1 MDGSRKIY
9 KNYSKEKEQLSMK
22 GVPAEIYL
30 LGIVVIWGS
39 TFAIIKGI
47 LDQIMPFT
55 FLAYRFFWAAFILG
69 LIFWKRLKN
78 IDQIVLGKGFL
89 VGIFLFLAYTFQTVG
104 LKYTTATKAGFITGL
119 SVVLVPIISHFFIR
133 EKVSKNS
140 IIGVI
145 LAVIGLGFLN
155 YNSNFIFN
163 FGDFLVLLCAVS
175 FAMHIISV
183 GLYARKVDYI
193 LLVIVQLTTVFVL
206 SFLMALFFERPG
218 IHLYYPA
225 GVWWSI
231 ILTGIFATA
240 LAFYMQNKFQRYSTA
255 TKTAII
261 FSGEPIFG
269 AIFAY
274 LLLGEKVGLIA
285 WIGGLL
291 IIFGMI
297 ISQQAEKK

>member
-1 MDGSRKIY
+1 
-9 KNYSKEKEQLSMK
+9 MK
-22 GVPAEIYL
+22 GIQAEIYL

-78 IDQIVLGKGFL
+78 IDKIILGKGFL
-89 VGIFLFLAYTFQTVG
+89 IGIFLFLGFTFQTVG

-133 EKVSKNS
+133 EKISKNS

-145 LAVIGLGFLN
+145 LAVIGLWFLN
-155 YNSNFIFN
+155 YNSSFIFN

-183 GLYARKVDYI
+183 GLYARKVDYV

-218 IHLYYPA
+218 IHLYYPS

-261 FSGEPIFG
+261 FSGEPIFS
-269 AIFAY
+269 AMFAY

-297 ISQQAEKK
+297 ISQREKKI

>member
-1 MDGSRKIY
+1 
-9 KNYSKEKEQLSMK
+9 MK
-22 GVPAEIYL
+22 GIQAEIYL
-30 LGIVVIWGS
+30 LGIVTIWGA
-39 TFAIIKGI
+39 TFAIVKGI

-78 IDQIVLGKGFL
+78 IDKIILRKGFL
-89 VGIFLFLAYTFQTVG
+89 IGIFLFLGFVFQTVG

-133 EKVSKNS
+133 EKIFKNS

-145 LAVIGLGFLN
+145 LAVIGLWFLN
-155 YNSNFIFN
+155 YNSSFIFN

-183 GLYARKVDYI
+183 GLYARKVDYV

-218 IHLYYPA
+218 IHLYYPS

-261 FSGEPIFG
+261 FSGEPIF
-269 AIFAY
+269 AAMFAY
-274 LLLGEKVGLIA
+274 LLLGEKVGVIA

-297 ISQQAEKK
+297 ISQREEKI

>member
-1 MDGSRKIY
+1 
-9 KNYSKEKEQLSMK
+9 MK
-22 GVPAEIYL
+22 GIQAEIYL

-78 IDQIVLGKGFL
+78 IDKIILGKGFL
-89 VGIFLFLAYTFQTVG
+89 IGIFLFLGFTFQTVG

-119 SVVLVPIISHFFIR
+119 SVILVPIISHFFIR
-133 EKVSKNS
+133 EKISKNS

-145 LAVIGLGFLN
+145 LAVIGLWFLN
-155 YNSNFIFN
+155 YNSSFIFN

-183 GLYARKVDYI
+183 GLYVRKVDYV
-193 LLVIVQLTTVFVL
+193 LLVMVQLTTVFVL

-218 IHLYYPA
+218 IHLYYPS

-297 ISQQAEKK
+297 ISQREKKI

>member
-1 MDGSRKIY
+1 
-9 KNYSKEKEQLSMK
+9 MK
-22 GVPAEIYL
+22 GIQAEIYL

-78 IDQIVLGKGFL
+78 IDKIILGKGFL
-89 VGIFLFLAYTFQTVG
+89 IGIFLFLGFTFQTVG

-119 SVVLVPIISHFFIR
+119 SVILVPIISHFFIR
-133 EKVSKNS
+133 EKISKNS

-145 LAVIGLGFLN
+145 LAVIGLWFLN
-155 YNSNFIFN
+155 YNSSFIFN

-183 GLYARKVDYI
+183 GLYARKVDYV

-218 IHLYYPA
+218 IHLYYPS

-297 ISQQAEKK
+297 ISQREKKI

>member
-1 MDGSRKIY
+1 
-9 KNYSKEKEQLSMK
+9 MK
-22 GVPAEIYL
+22 GIQAEIYL

-78 IDQIVLGKGFL
+78 IDKIILGKGFL
-89 VGIFLFLAYTFQTVG
+89 IGIFLFLGFTFQTVG

-133 EKVSKNS
+133 EKISKNS

-145 LAVIGLGFLN
+145 LAVIGLWFLN
-155 YNSNFIFN
+155 YNSSFIFN

-183 GLYARKVDYI
+183 GLYVRKVDYV
-193 LLVIVQLTTVFVL
+193 LLVMVQLTTVFVL

-218 IHLYYPA
+218 IHLYYPS

-261 FSGEPIFG
+261 FSGEPIFS
-269 AIFAY
+269 AMFAY

-297 ISQQAEKK
+297 ISQREKKI

>member
-1 MDGSRKIY
+1 
-9 KNYSKEKEQLSMK
+9 MK

-30 LGIVVIWGS
+30 LGIVIIWGA
-39 TFAIIKGI
+39 TFSIVKGI
-47 LDQIMPFT
+47 LDQIMPLT

-78 IDQIVLGKGFL
+78 IDKIILGKGFL
-89 VGIFLFLAYTFQTVG
+89 VGIFLFLGYTFQTVG

-133 EKVSKNS
+133 EKISKNS

-145 LAVIGLGFLN
+145 LAVIGLWFLN
-155 YNSNFIFN
+155 YNSSFIFN
-163 FGDFLVLLCAVS
+163 FGDFLVLLCTVS

-183 GLYARKVDYI
+183 GLYARKVDYV

-218 IHLYYPA
+218 IHLYYPS

>member
-1 MDGSRKIY
+1 
-9 KNYSKEKEQLSMK
+9 MK
-22 GVPAEIYL
+22 GIQAEIYL

-55 FLAYRFFWAAFILG
+55 FLAYRFFLAAFVLYV
-69 LIFWKRLKN
+69 IFWKRLRN
-78 IDQIVLGKGFL
+78 IDKIILKKGFL
-89 VGIFLFLAYTFQTVG
+89 IGIFLFLGYTFQTVG

-119 SVVLVPIISHFFIR
+119 SVVLVPIISYFFIK
-133 EKVSKNS
+133 EKINRNS
-140 IIGVI
+140 VIGVI
-145 LAVIGLGFLN
+145 FAIIGLWFLN
-155 YNSNFIFN
+155 YNSSFNFN

-183 GLYARKVDYI
+183 GLYTKKLDYV
-193 LLVIVQLTTVFVL
+193 LLVIIQLATVFVL
-206 SFLMALFFERPG
+206 SLLMALFFERPE
-218 IHLYYPA
+218 IHLSYSSH
-225 GVWWSI
+225 VWWAI
-231 ILTGIFATA
+231 ILTGVFATA
-240 LAFYMQNKFQRYSTA
+240 LAFYMQNRFQRYSTA

-261 FSGEPIFG
+261 FSGEPIF
-269 AIFAY
+269 AAVFAY

-297 ISQQAEKK
+297 ISQSKFKSMSN

>member
-1 MDGSRKIY
+1 
-9 KNYSKEKEQLSMK
+9 MK
-22 GVPAEIYL
+22 GIQAEIYL

-78 IDQIVLGKGFL
+78 IDKMILKKGSL
-89 VGIFLFLAYTFQTVG
+89 IGIFLFLGYTFQTVG

-119 SVVLVPIISHFFIR
+119 TVVLVPIISHFFIR
-133 EKVSKNS
+133 EKISKNS
-140 IIGVI
+140 ILGVI
-145 LAVIGLGFLN
+145 LAFIGLWFLN
-155 YNSNFIFN
+155 YNSSFIFN

-183 GLYARKVDYI
+183 GLYVRKVDYV

-218 IHLYYPA
+218 IHLYYPS

-240 LAFYMQNKFQRYSTA
+240 LAFYIQNKFQRYSTA
-255 TKTAII
+255 TKTAIT

-297 ISQQAEKK
+297 ISQREEKILK

>member
-1 MDGSRKIY
+1 
-9 KNYSKEKEQLSMK
+9 MK
-22 GVPAEIYL
+22 GIQAEIYL
-30 LGIVVIWGS
+30 LGIVIIWGA
-39 TFAIIKGI
+39 TFAIVKGI

-55 FLAYRFFWAAFILG
+55 FLAYRFFWAAFILC

-78 IDQIVLGKGFL
+78 IDKIILGKGFL
-89 VGIFLFLAYTFQTVG
+89 IGIFLFLGFTFQTVG

-119 SVVLVPIISHFFIR
+119 SVVLVPIISHFFIK
-133 EKVSKNS
+133 EKISKNS

-145 LAVIGLGFLN
+145 LAFIGLWFLN
-155 YNSNFIFN
+155 YNSSFNFN

-175 FAMHIISV
+175 FAIHIISV
-183 GLYARKVDYI
+183 GLYARKVDYV

-218 IHLYYPA
+218 IHLYYPS

-274 LLLGEKVGLIA
+274 LLLREKVGLIA

-297 ISQQAEKK
+297 ISQREEKI

>member
-1 MDGSRKIY
+1 
-9 KNYSKEKEQLSMK
+9 MK
-22 GVPAEIYL
+22 GIQAEIYL

-78 IDQIVLGKGFL
+78 IDKIILGKGFL
-89 VGIFLFLAYTFQTVG
+89 IGIFLFLGFTFQTVG

-119 SVVLVPIISHFFIR
+119 SVILVPIISHFFIR
-133 EKVSKNS
+133 EKISKNS

-145 LAVIGLGFLN
+145 LAVIGLWFLN
-155 YNSNFIFN
+155 YNSSFIFN

-183 GLYARKVDYI
+183 GLYARKVDYV
-193 LLVIVQLTTVFVL
+193 LLVMVQLTTAFVL
-206 SFLMALFFERPG
+206 SFLMVLFFERPG
-218 IHLYYPA
+218 IHLYYPS

-261 FSGEPIFG
+261 FSGEPIFS
-269 AIFAY
+269 AMFAY

-297 ISQQAEKK
+297 ISQREKKI

>member
-1 MDGSRKIY
+1 
-9 KNYSKEKEQLSMK
+9 MK
-22 GVPAEIYL
+22 SVPAEIYL
-30 LGIVVIWGS
+30 LGIVIIWGA
-39 TFAIIKGI
+39 TFAIVKGI

-55 FLAYRFFWAAFILG
+55 FLAYRFFWAAFILC

-78 IDQIVLGKGFL
+78 IDKIILGKGFL
-89 VGIFLFLAYTFQTVG
+89 IGIFLFLGFTFQTVG

-133 EKVSKNS
+133 EKISKNS

-145 LAVIGLGFLN
+145 LAFIGLWFLN
-155 YNSNFIFN
+155 YNSSFNFN

-183 GLYARKVDYI
+183 GLYARKVDYV

-218 IHLYYPA
+218 IHLYYPS

-297 ISQQAEKK
+297 ISQREEKI

>member
-1 MDGSRKIY
+1 
-9 KNYSKEKEQLSMK
+9 MK
-22 GVPAEIYL
+22 GIQAEIYL

-55 FLAYRFFWAAFILG
+55 FLAYRFFWAAFILC

-78 IDQIVLGKGFL
+78 IDKIILRKGFL
-89 VGIFLFLAYTFQTVG
+89 VGIFLFLGYTFQTVG

-133 EKVSKNS
+133 EKISKNS

-145 LAVIGLGFLN
+145 LAVIGLWFLN
-155 YNSNFIFN
+155 YNSSFIFN

-183 GLYARKVDYI
+183 GLYARKVDYV

-218 IHLYYPA
+218 IHLYYPS

-297 ISQQAEKK
+297 ISQREEKI